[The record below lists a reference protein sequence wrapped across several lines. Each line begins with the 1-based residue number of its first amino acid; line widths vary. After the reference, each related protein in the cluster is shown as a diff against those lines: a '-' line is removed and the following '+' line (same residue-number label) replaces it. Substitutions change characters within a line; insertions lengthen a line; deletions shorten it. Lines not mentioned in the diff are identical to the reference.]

1 MSYDTNPFD
10 KGDRYEM
17 WEKVVRTD
25 IDAFLAQDWSM
36 CENDFVEENFMGIN
50 ANKSA
55 NPDSWNLAYDTLDAY
70 KIDWL
75 KQAKDFASNQ
85 YKEDKR
91 EVLFNA
97 TTLRDI
103 DIKGDSAVLHKK
115 FDGSITRMDGVIE
128 PILWQTLYKMRKI
141 NNDWKIIGF
150 VGYMPNPMGFNMGS
164 NQVMIQEKQ
173 ASFVVSSGAS
183 QHKTAGPY
191 SPVLEVEPSKIV
203 VISGQAPIDVE
214 GNVVGDTIEEQTIF
228 TINACKKQLAT
239 AGVELK
245 DVFKVNAWMTD
256 LDEWPRFNKVYASMM
271 SEPFPVR
278 AVVGAKLLYTFKI
291 EIEMWAVKK

>member
-1 MSYDTNPFD
+1 MNYDINPFAKED
-10 KGDRYEM
+10 INRYAI
-17 WEKVVRTD
+17 WEKVVRVD
-25 IDAFLAQDWSM
+25 IDAFLSQDWGM

-55 NPDSWNLAYDTLDAY
+55 NPDSWSLSYESLEAY

-75 KQAKDFASNQ
+75 KQAKDFGNNK

-91 EVLFNA
+91 ETLFNA

-103 DIKGDSAVLHKK
+103 EIKGDSAVLHKK
-115 FDGSITRMDGVIE
+115 FDGSITKMDGEIE
-128 PILWQTLYKMRKI
+128 LILWQTIYKMKKI

-150 VGYMPNPMGFNMGS
+150 VGYMPNPMGS
-164 NQVMIQEKQ
+164 NQV
-173 ASFVVSSGAS
+173 VVQDKKPVFKMPDGAS

-214 GNVVGDTIEEQTIF
+214 GNVVGNTIEEQTIY
-228 TINACKKQLAT
+228 TINSCKKQLQT
-239 AGVELK
+239 AGVDLK
-245 DVFKVNAWMTD
+245 DVFKVNAWLTN
-256 LDEWPRFNKVYASMM
+256 LDEWPRFNKIYSDMM
-271 SEPFPVR
+271 SEPYPVR
-278 AVVGAKLLYTFKI
+278 AVVEAGLLYTFKV
-291 EIEMWAVKK
+291 EIEMWAIKQ

>member
-85 YKEDKR
+85 YKED
-91 EVLFNA
+91 
-97 TTLRDI
+97 
-103 DIKGDSAVLHKK
+103 
-115 FDGSITRMDGVIE
+115 
-128 PILWQTLYKMRKI
+128 
-141 NNDWKIIGF
+141 
-150 VGYMPNPMGFNMGS
+150 
-164 NQVMIQEKQ
+164 
-173 ASFVVSSGAS
+173 
-183 QHKTAGPY
+183 
-191 SPVLEVEPSKIV
+191 
-203 VISGQAPIDVE
+203 
-214 GNVVGDTIEEQTIF
+214 
-228 TINACKKQLAT
+228 
-239 AGVELK
+239 
-245 DVFKVNAWMTD
+245 
-256 LDEWPRFNKVYASMM
+256 
-271 SEPFPVR
+271 
-278 AVVGAKLLYTFKI
+278 
-291 EIEMWAVKK
+291 